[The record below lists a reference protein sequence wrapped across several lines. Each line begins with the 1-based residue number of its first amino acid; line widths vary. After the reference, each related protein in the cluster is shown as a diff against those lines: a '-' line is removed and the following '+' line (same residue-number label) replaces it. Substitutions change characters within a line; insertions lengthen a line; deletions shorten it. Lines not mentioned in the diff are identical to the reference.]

1 MHTIIII
8 ALGLFG
14 PSRVEAQDELTE
26 EELEGLSEEDRAA
39 LEAMSERPTP
49 RTGTGI
55 AGRVV
60 DGDSDEAII
69 EGQVIVVDRTARG
82 LTNLDG
88 YYAIDLPPG
97 EYSVRSFYELYQPAT
112 VANVVVVEGQVTE
125 VNIRLV
131 PDETAAEEE
140 FVVEARAN
148 TAGQAVQ
155 QQVRR
160 QATVVRDS
168 ISAEE
173 ISRSPDSAASDA
185 ARRVVAASIVDG
197 QYLYVRGLGGRY
209 TNVLMEGAPLPN
221 LDPLTPGVQLDLF
234 PAGVLSSVS
243 IVKTYTPE
251 LPGNFAGGTMLLETR
266 EFPEELEVEISLSLG
281 FNTDATFQ
289 DGLSYD
295 GGALTFLGFDDGARS
310 LPDSAGATRLD
321 TGDDLNRDELLAIN
335 RDFPA
340 HFGIDEGLNLPP
352 IKLGFSIGD
361 RMDLDDE
368 GDRYVGYLFSAS
380 YSRGIEQET
389 REITRDLA
397 DANEGE
403 EVYIEDLRRTRTSVE
418 TRVAALGS
426 VTWQFMPRHELSYM
440 TLFNQSGD
448 DFASIADGTTGG
460 SFGSMTADRLIRRR
474 QQFVARTIWF
484 NQISGDHRDV
494 FGSSR
499 LRWRLNA
506 SYGRRY
512 EPDTREIRY
521 TIPTGS
527 QTPIW
532 QGRNPSEGQRVFT
545 DFEQLSLGG
554 GLDYE
559 LPLGPLKVTTGG
571 AFNLT
576 ERSFLARRFRYQIER
591 GAPEM
596 PRTAQPDELFAPANA
611 GSVWLLREVTN
622 PTDSYDA
629 TESTYAG
636 YAMAELPL
644 FDERLRIIGGVRAE
658 GFRQVLLPS
667 ALFALEGQLVEDAAT
682 HRTDVDLLP
691 AANVVVELTDDMALR
706 AGYSATVAR
715 PQLRELAESEIFDYT
730 NERSFYGTP
739 DLQRS
744 LIHNFDLRW
753 EYFPSSRDVIAISA
767 FGKVFENPIELVVR
781 NANDLFSYQNI
792 ESATNIGF
800 EYEVKLGLGH
810 FAGVFED
817 FSVGANWTLVLS
829 NATLPEE
836 LAMVAS
842 SAERPL
848 VGQSPFTVN
857 ASIGWEDEELGLD
870 VNLLYNVFGRRIYA
884 AGANRVSDIYEEPV
898 HSLDL
903 VFGYELS
910 DAWKIKAALRNL
922 LFQSRQWT
930 QAEYVQRESS
940 GGLSGSVQL
949 SWTP

>member
-1 MHTIIII
+1 MYTILIIG
-8 ALGLFG
+8 LGLFG
-14 PSRVEAQDELTE
+14 PSGVEAQDELTE

-39 LEAMSERPTP
+39 LEAMTERPAP

-60 DGDSDEAII
+60 ADDSDEAII
-69 EGQVIVVDRTARG
+69 EGQVVVVDRTARG

-112 VANVVVVEGQVTE
+112 VTQVVVVEGEVTE
-125 VNIRLV
+125 VNIRLM
-131 PDETAAEEE
+131 PDATAAEEE
-140 FVVEARAN
+140 FVVEARAD
-148 TAGQAVQ
+148 TGGHAVQ

-160 QATVVRDS
+160 QAAVVRDS

-209 TNVLMEGAPLPN
+209 TNVLLEGAPLPN

-251 LPGNFAGGTMLLETR
+251 LPGSFAGGTMLLETR

-281 FNTDATFQ
+281 FNTATTFQ
-289 DGLSYD
+289 DGLYYQ
-295 GGALTFLGFDDGARS
+295 GGALDFLGFDDGTRA
-310 LPDSAGATRLD
+310 LPESAEGVRLD
-321 TGDDLNRDELLAIN
+321 TGDDLTRDELVAIG
-335 RDFPA
+335 RDFPV
-340 HFGIDEGLNLPP
+340 HFGIDDAINLPP
-352 IKLGFSIGD
+352 IKLGFSVGD
-361 RMDLDDE
+361 RIDLDED
-368 GDRYVGYLFSAS
+368 GDRYLGYLFSAS
-380 YSRGIEQET
+380 YSRNIEQET
-389 REITRDLA
+389 GEITRDIT
-397 DANEGE
+397 DANESNPY
-403 EVYIEDLRRTRTSVE
+403 VEDLRRNRTSVE
-418 TRVAALGS
+418 TRLAALGS
-426 VTWQFMPRHELSYM
+426 VTWEFMPRHDLSLL
-440 TLFNQSGD
+440 TLFNQSSD
-448 DFASIADGTTGG
+448 DFASIAPG
-460 SFGSMTADRLIRRR
+460 ADEGFYGDPMYARLIRRR

-484 NQISGDHRDV
+484 NQLSGDHRDV

-506 SYGRRY
+506 SYGARN
-512 EPDTREIRY
+512 EPDTRELRY
-521 TIPTGS
+521 AWPQGAER
-527 QTPIW
+527 PVW
-532 QGRNPSEGQRVFT
+532 QGRNPSEGQRVYT

-554 GLDYE
+554 GADYE
-559 LPLGPLKVTTGG
+559 VPLGPLTLTTGG

-576 ERSFLARRFRYQIER
+576 ERSFLARRFRYQAER
-591 GAPEM
+591 GALEAA
-596 PRTAQPDELFAPANA
+596 RTAQPDELFAPANS

-622 PTDSYDA
+622 PTDSYEA
-629 TESTYAG
+629 SESTYAG

-667 ALFALEGQLVEDAAT
+667 ARFAIDGQLQEDDQT
-682 HRTDVDLLP
+682 RRTDVDLLP
-691 AANVVVELTDDMALR
+691 AANVVVELTDEMAVR

-715 PQLRELAESEIFDYT
+715 PQIRELAQSIVFDYT

-739 DLQRS
+739 DLRRS

-767 FGKVFENPIELVVR
+767 FGKLFEDPIEIVVV
-781 NANDLFSYQNI
+781 NANDLYSFRNI
-792 ESATNIGF
+792 ESATNVGF

-810 FAGVFED
+810 FTELLED

-829 NATLPEE
+829 EATLGEE
-836 LAMVAS
+836 LSMAAS

-857 ASIGWEDEELGLD
+857 ASIGWENEELGLD
-870 VNLLYNVFGRRIYA
+870 VNLLYNVFGRRLYA
-884 AGANRVSDIYEEPV
+884 AGANYVSDVYEEPV

-903 VFGYELS
+903 VLGYEIS
-910 DAWKIKAALRNL
+910 DEWKIKGALRNL
-922 LFQSRQWT
+922 LFQTRRWT

-940 GGLSGSVQL
+940 TGLSGSIQL